1 MHHIQSYR
9 SNSGLIC
16 SSNMCLPHIGSD
28 CRQLLGVLLGH
39 PHPHNGALSS
49 SRELAMQGDALLFG
63 SLAGRCN
70 HQAIHPPPSRFARDQ
85 PIYLLCY
92 RLPTVGW
99 TPIINRLVSCGAW
112 RLALRR
118 RLSQMLCQLW
128 AIVCALNFWGSFVAS
143 WSSQLCLGQS
153 LFLVRNIWGCF
164 SPEPRQI
171 ILGNNFCLRHW
182 GGLFCHATHKNLR
195 WTLAFCLLGSA

>member
-1 MHHIQSYR
+1 
-9 SNSGLIC
+9 
-16 SSNMCLPHIGSD
+16 MCLAHIRSD
-28 CRQLLGVLLGH
+28 CRQLLSVFLGH
-39 PHPHNGALSS
+39 PHHRKVALSS
-49 SRELAMQGDALLFG
+49 SRELSMQGDALLFG
-63 SLAGRCN
+63 FFAGRCN
-70 HQAIHPPPSRFARDQ
+70 HQSIHPPPSRFARDQ
-85 PIYLLCY
+85 PISLLRY

-118 RLSQMLCQLW
+118 RLSQVLCQLW

-164 SPEPRQI
+164 SPEALQI

-182 GGLFCHATHKNLR
+182 GGLFCHTTRKNP
-195 WTLAFCLLGSA
+195 C

>member
-1 MHHIQSYR
+1 MNNIQSYR

-28 CRQLLGVLLGH
+28 YRQLLGVFLGH
-39 PHPHNGALSS
+39 PHPRNGALSS
-49 SRELAMQGDALLFG
+49 SRELAMQGEALLFG

-85 PIYLLCY
+85 PIYLLRY

-128 AIVCALNFWGSFVAS
+128 AIVCALNFWGSFVAQR
-143 WSSQLCLGQS
+143 SSQLCWGQR
-153 LFLVRNIWGCF
+153 LLLVRNIWGCF

-182 GGLFCHATHKNLR
+182 GGLFCRATHKNLR